1 MKAFSMPH
9 IYNDMYRAKL
19 AIKSNHDDDVRKY
32 GHFWSV
38 IDNHWNSLFHHPLY
52 LAAYFLNPSY
62 RYRPDF
68 VAHPDVVRGLNS
80 CLVRLEPDNGR
91 RILASMQI
99 SEFGSA
105 KADFGTELAIS
116 TRSEL
121 NPAAWWQQH
130 GINCLELQRIA
141 VRILSQTCSSFG
153 CEHSWSIYDHI
164 HRQRRNHLAQKRLN
178 DLSYVHYNLRLRERQ
193 IRRRSNDPVSLDSV
207 LQESLLYDWIVD
219 AERPA
224 LPEDEEILYHEVE
237 QADTCENDLI
247 EYEDESR
254 KGLLEM
260 VTLAEVEP
268 LNVNPPS
275 NAGTATDDDD
285 DDDNADLNF
294 LDDDLSE

>member
-1 MKAFSMPH
+1 
-9 IYNDMYRAKL
+9 
-19 AIKSNHDDDVRKY
+19 
-32 GHFWSV
+32 
-38 IDNHWNSLFHHPLY
+38 
-52 LAAYFLNPSY
+52 
-62 RYRPDF
+62 
-68 VAHPDVVRGLNS
+68 
-80 CLVRLEPDNGR
+80 
-91 RILASMQI
+91 MQI